1 MQIFSFINQLVFEI
15 NGSLPIT
22 FIAVSIVESPVSSP
36 RSSPRIH
43 AKMSPHDLLYGKPH
57 PFSGPRRLSGRSQFH
72 ISASTSQS
80 LVAAGGH
87 GSASTQ
93 DECVSENEDSKP
105 KESYPRHPSHT
116 HHHRHHHSNIVAQ
129 VADWLKHEKTKKDL
143 RNSRKLKAV
152 PKIEGGTGT
161 AGITQGRDEM
171 NSSLYVGDHAQSPS
185 EISDEGVDLDR
196 LEQILSGLEM
206 TLSPKIEKK
215 DNYFP
220 YHQLSSAR
228 SFRKS
233 SSGALD
239 RENLDDDDLVP
250 SAEVILD
257 NTRTITYCGSAAAS
271 SISLR
276 ETSRRAVREREA
288 WLQFKNEIV
297 RLAHTLKLKG
307 WRRVPLDRG
316 GEIDVQ
322 RLSGALTNAVYV
334 VSPPS
339 KLPQSTTSSHSATAP
354 SVSRRAAPPP

>member
-1 MQIFSFINQLVFEI
+1 MQIFSFVNQLIFRI
-15 NGSLPIT
+15 NGSLPIKL
-22 FIAVSIVESPVSSP
+22 IAVSIVESPGSSP

-43 AKMSPHDLLYGKPH
+43 AKMSPYDFLYGKPH
-57 PFSGPRRLSGRSQFH
+57 PFSRPRRLSA
-72 ISASTSQS
+72 SASTSQS

-87 GSASTQ
+87 GSASTHG
-93 DECVSENEDSKP
+93 ESVSENEDSKP
-105 KESYPRHPSHT
+105 KESYPRHPSRMN
-116 HHHRHHHSNIVAQ
+116 HHRHHHSNIVAQ
-129 VADWLKHEKTKKDL
+129 VTDWLKHEKAKKDL
-143 RNSRKLKAV
+143 RSSRKLKAA

-171 NSSLYVGDHAQSPS
+171 NPSLYVGDHAQSPS

-206 TLSPKIEKK
+206 SLSPKTEKK
-215 DNYFP
+215 DTYFP

-228 SFRKS
+228 SYRKG

-239 RENLDDDDLVP
+239 REVLDDDDLVP
-250 SAEVILD
+250 STEVILD
-257 NTRTITYCGSAAAS
+257 NTKTFTYSSSAAAS

-276 ETSRRAVREREA
+276 ETSRRAVKEREA

-334 VSPPS
+334 VSPPN

-354 SVSRRAAPPP
+354 SVPRKLAPPP